1 MCETH
6 MHMRIAMP
14 HPLEKYPPHHLPS
27 LYLLISQRPVG
38 STNFKEMVLL
48 FWIPLLLSYFGWW
61 VCLRLENLWLFFVNC
76 LLVEELRI
84 WCPEVF
90 ITLWF
95 HHFMHLGHKTS
106 LLFFFPVFLGI
117 KFGCELWLDA
127 YPKTSLTAL
136 LDFILLDQPSVGFIG
151 GTLIL
156 LSVFEPYMHLHS
168 KFTFLR

>member
-1 MCETH
+1 

-38 STNFKEMVLL
+38 SSNFKEMVLL
-48 FWIPLLLSYFGWW
+48 FWIPLFYRILDDGFAWDWRICDYFLWIAFWLRSCAFDVVNFLSHCGFIISCILDIKHLYF
-61 VCLRLENLWLFFVNC
+61 FFFC
-76 LLVEELRI
+76 
-84 WCPEVF
+84 
-90 ITLWF
+90 
-95 HHFMHLGHKTS
+95 
-106 LLFFFPVFLGI
+106 FPVFLGI

-156 LSVFEPYMHLHS
+156 LSVFEP
-168 KFTFLR
+168 